1 MSEPEILPLPAP
13 SVPPPAVVQVTS
25 AAVVQVSAAQV
36 WSSAAQNIIIGVII
50 GGLMFTGKV
59 GSEIGLLALG
69 AVSGIDLLG
78 RFKAKTTPLAA
89 LALGA
94 TGMLGRLP
102 HLLVALVVASTLFSG
117 CGLLPSAAEPKDAK
131 DGADLVRT
139 TLDQA
144 VYACELPVSKNGDIS
159 KVCSQILDARRALG
173 ERE

>member
-1 MSEPEILPLPAP
+1 MSEPEILPIPAP

-36 WSSAAQNIIIGVII
+36 WSSAIQNIIIGVII

-117 CGLLPSAAEPKDAK
+117 CGLLPSSPPKSAADV
-131 DGADLVRT
+131 ADMVRT
-139 TLDQA
+139 ALDQP
-144 VYACELPVSKNGDIS
+144 VYLCTLPVASGKTLTKACE
-159 KVCSQILDARRALG
+159 QILEVRRTLG